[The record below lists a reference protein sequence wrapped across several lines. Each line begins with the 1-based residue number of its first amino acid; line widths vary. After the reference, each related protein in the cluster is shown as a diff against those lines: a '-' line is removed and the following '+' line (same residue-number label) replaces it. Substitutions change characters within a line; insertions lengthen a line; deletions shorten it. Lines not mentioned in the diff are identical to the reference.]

1 MNRHDTDPPRR
12 LDFNAALW
20 RPETV
25 AGCEKAPL
33 GITVAGGIMFGLLG
47 WFMLQP
53 AAGIVAALLI
63 FGGVPLLRRIGKAD
77 PRMFA
82 VYAANLPYRAHYV
95 ARASA
100 FRRGL

>member
-1 MNRHDTDPPRR
+1 MNQDTDPVRR

-25 AGCEKAPL
+25 AGAEKAPL
-33 GITVAGGIMFGLLG
+33 GIVVASGIMFGLLG
-47 WFMLQP
+47 WFMMN
-53 AAGIVAALLI
+53 AAAMVIATVLLL
-63 FGGVPLLRRIGKAD
+63 GGVPLLRRIGKSD

-82 VYAANLPYRAHYV
+82 VYASNLPYRARYQ

-100 FRRGL
+100 FRRGH